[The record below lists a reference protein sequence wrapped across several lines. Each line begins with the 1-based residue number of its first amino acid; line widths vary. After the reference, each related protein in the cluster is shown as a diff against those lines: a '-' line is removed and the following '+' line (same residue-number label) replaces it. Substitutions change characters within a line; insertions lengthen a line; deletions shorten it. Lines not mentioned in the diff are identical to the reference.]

1 MIEHVL
7 KSKFLGALIGTGV
20 GDSLGTPFEGG
31 YDIKPDEI
39 EATLNTMINNHHNSL
54 TAYQ

>member
-7 KSKFLGALIGTGV
+7 KSKFLGVLIGTGV
-20 GDSLGTPFEGG
+20 GDSLGAPFEGG

-39 EATLNTMINNHHNSL
+39 EAILNTILTPQSL